1 MACSQVQEQVLSMEL
16 DRGGDFDFSN
26 CIRNMA
32 LAKMGGIAPKVRS
45 TGTTIVASTYKGGL
59 VMGADSRATAGNII
73 ADKHCEK
80 VHYLTDSIY
89 ACGAGTA
96 ADLDQVAKMLSGTL
110 RLMELNT
117 GRKARVITAL
127 RHAKQHLFNYQGYVG
142 AYLLIGGVDPT
153 GPHLYECSANGT
165 TMAKPFAAQGSGSY
179 AAISVLERDFKPD
192 MTASAIN
199 SAKLL
204 EDDAVNLVQRALH
217 AGMHADNASGNSLN
231 LVIMR
236 PGKTEFRG
244 PIIPDFCKKPEPVD
258 LSYKFK
264 PGSTKVLKRKTI
276 KFDIIESMDV
286 SH

>member
-1 MACSQVQEQVLSMEL
+1 MARSEVQKQVLPMEL
-16 DRGGDFDFSN
+16 DKGGAFDFSN

-32 LAKMGGIAPKVRS
+32 LARMGGVAPKVHS
-45 TGTTIVASTYKGGL
+45 TGTTIVATTYKGGL

-73 ADKHCEK
+73 ADKHCKK

-96 ADLDQVAKMLSGTL
+96 ADLNQVTKMLSGTL

-117 GRKARVITAL
+117 GRKARVVTAL

-192 MTASAIN
+192 MA
-199 SAKLL
+199 
-204 EDDAVNLVQRALH
+204 EEEAVNLVQCALQ
-217 AGMHADNASGNSLN
+217 AGMHGDNASGNSLN

-236 PGKTEFRG
+236 PEKTEFKG
-244 PIIPDFCKKPEPVD
+244 PIVPEFCKQPEPVD

-264 PGSTKVLKRKTI
+264 TGSTQVLKRKTV
-276 KFDIIESMDV
+276 KFDVIESMDV